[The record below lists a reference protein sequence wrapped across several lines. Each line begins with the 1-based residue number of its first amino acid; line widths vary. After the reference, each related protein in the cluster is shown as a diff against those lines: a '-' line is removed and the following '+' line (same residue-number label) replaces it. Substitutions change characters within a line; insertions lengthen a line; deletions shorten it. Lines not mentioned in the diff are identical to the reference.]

1 MNSNWKYDWAGQVDL
16 GMKNQSRFHTTGL
29 AYLGMRVFRLNPCK
43 DNQGNWI
50 RDQQG
55 AQVSFRIAK
64 GKTKDDFINAWKK
77 DLEENFEN
85 V

>member
-1 MNSNWKYDWAGQVDL
+1 
-16 GMKNQSRFHTTGL
+16 
-29 AYLGMRVFRLNPCK
+29 MRVFRLNPCK